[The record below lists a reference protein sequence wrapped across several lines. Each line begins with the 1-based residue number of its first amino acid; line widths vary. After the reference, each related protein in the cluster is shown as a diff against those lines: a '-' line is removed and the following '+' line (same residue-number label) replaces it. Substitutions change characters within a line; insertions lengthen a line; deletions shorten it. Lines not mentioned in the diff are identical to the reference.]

1 MEKISRGLPILGC
14 HLKEKGANFGIFSD
28 SAESMLLN
36 IYEKHQDL
44 EPIVSVWLTSD
55 DQRTGNIFH
64 VFIEEIK
71 AGMAYEWKVFKNKK
85 MSIALIDPYAYSVR
99 EISKG
104 KNIYR
109 NIVVALEP
117 YTHRKPCI
125 PWEDTVIYEMHVGA
139 FTKHPSSNVQH
150 KGTFLGI
157 QEKLGYLKELGIT
170 AIELLPIFKWNKYTL
185 EHTHPITG
193 EKMQDIW
200 GYNTIA
206 FFALQE
212 EYSWDQSVAGE
223 IEEFRTL
230 VENIHEQGMEVILD
244 VVYNH
249 TGEGGEY
256 GTLFNFKELG
266 NDTYYKMDK
275 EHYRNCSGT
284 GNTLNT
290 AHIVVKQL
298 ILESLKYW
306 VVYMGVDGF
315 RFDLASILGQDEN
328 GNGYRESLLKD
339 ISQDPILSKVKLIS
353 ESWDAKGNYDVGKMP
368 YPFVEWSDYFR
379 DTIRKFI
386 RGDVGITP
394 DVLRCMMGEEIS
406 HRDGRKTSLNNLHF
420 VTAHDGFTLWDLVS
434 YSEKHNEMN
443 GENNQDGNNTNHSE
457 NCGIEGETEDL
468 EILNLRR
475 RKVRN
480 YMMML
485 LLSRGI
491 PMILMG
497 DELGRTQKGNNN
509 AYCQDNEILWMDWNR
524 RKAFGNHYEFI
535 REVIKLKNEFK
546 KLIKRTDCHISW
558 HGINYN
564 EPDWSYHSRSLAY
577 HIESKDVSYY
587 IIANNYVESLS
598 FELPYRETGWER
610 VIDTYEEFNRREVF
624 DTSYTINP
632 FSLCVFKSRNA

>member
-1 MEKISRGLPILGC
+1 MVKISRGLPILGC
-14 HLKEKGANFGIFSD
+14 HLKADGANFGIFSD
-28 SAESMLLN
+28 RAESMLLN

-44 EPIVSVWLTSD
+44 EPIISVWLTED
-55 DQRTGNIFH
+55 DQRTGDIFH
-64 VFIEEIK
+64 VFIEGIK

-125 PWEDTVIYEMHVGA
+125 QWEDTIIYEMHVSA

-170 AIELLPIFKWNKYTL
+170 TIELLPIFKWNKYTL
-185 EHTHPITG
+185 KHTHPITG
-193 EKMQDIW
+193 EKMQDVW

-206 FFALQE
+206 FFALQD
-212 EYSWDQSVAGE
+212 EYSWDQSVLGE
-223 IEEFRTL
+223 IKEFRTL

-249 TGEGGEY
+249 TGEGGEH
-256 GTLFNFKELG
+256 GSLFNFKELG

-275 EHYRNCSGT
+275 ANYMNCSGT

-298 ILESLKYW
+298 ILESLRYW

-328 GNGYRESLLKD
+328 GNWYRESLLKD
-339 ISQDPILSKVKLIS
+339 ISEDPILSKVKLIS

-368 YPFVEWSDYFR
+368 YPFVEWSDCFR
-379 DTIRKFI
+379 DTMRKFI
-386 RGDVGITP
+386 RGDMGITQ
-394 DVLRCMMGEEIS
+394 DVVRCMMGEEVTHI
-406 HRDGRKTSLNNLHF
+406 DERKTQLNNLHF

-434 YSEKHNEMN
+434 YLEKHNEIN
-443 GENNQDGNNTNHSE
+443 GENNQDGNNANHSE
-457 NCGIEGETEDL
+457 NCGVEGETENL
-468 EILNLRR
+468 EILKLRK

-480 YMMML
+480 YMLML
-485 LLSRGI
+485 ILSKGV
-491 PMILMG
+491 PMLLMG

-509 AYCQDNEILWMDWNR
+509 AYCQDNEILWVDWE
-524 RKAFGNHYEFI
+524 KGKKFENHYKFMKEI
-535 REVIKLKNEFK
+535 IKLKDELK
-546 KLIKRTDCHISW
+546 TLIKRNDSHISW

-598 FELPYRETGWER
+598 FELPYIESGWER
-610 VIDTYEEFNRREVF
+610 VIDTYEESNRIEVF
-624 DTSYTINP
+624 NTCYTVNS